1 MALKILIQSTN
12 WIGDAVMSTPA
23 VTALAELYPDAEM
36 TILARSGPA
45 SIFAG
50 DPRVKEVIVRDLG
63 DNMNRLLRPFSIARL
78 IKARAFDM
86 AVIFPNS
93 FESALIP
100 FLARIPRRI
109 GYATDARAFLLTD
122 SVPIPSDKETRHEV
136 YYYLGLADYLRKKE
150 CLKAKAASRLPELVL
165 NVPKEGEEGAKRIIS
180 SLGLEKAKLIGFNP
194 GAAYGPAKCWPQ
206 GRFVALGRALVER
219 HPESRIL
226 IFGTRKER
234 SIAGDI
240 QAGIGDAAYN
250 LAGDTSLAEAMGI
263 IRRLDLLVTND
274 SGLMHVGAALGVP
287 LVAIFGS
294 TNPVTTGPLSKK
306 ASVIQNKV
314 DCGPC
319 LKRTCPGGFECMQG
333 IGVEEVLSVCEKWL
347 RFREIAS

>member
-1 MALKILIQSTN
+1 MT
-12 WIGDAVMSTPA
+12 TPA
-23 VTALAELYPDAEM
+23 VTALIWLYPHAEI
-36 TILARSGPA
+36 TVFARSGPA
-45 SIFAG
+45 SVFAG
-50 DPRVKEVIVRDLG
+50 YPRVREIIAG
-63 DNMNRLLRPFSIARL
+63 DVGGNMNSLLRPFSIARL
-78 IKARAFDM
+78 IKAMAFDM

-122 SVPIPSDKETRHEV
+122 SIPVPSDKMTRHEV
-136 YYYLGLADYLRKKE
+136 YYYLGLADYIRKKE
-150 CLKAKAASRLPELVL
+150 GLKDRAAPMPPELVL
-165 NVPKEGEEGAKRIIS
+165 NVPEKGEKGARRIIS
-180 SLGLEKAKLIGFNP
+180 SLGVEKAKLIGFNP
-194 GAAYGPAKCWPQ
+194 GAAYGPAKCWPH
-206 GRFVALGRALVER
+206 GHFAALGRALTER
-219 HPESRIL
+219 HPERRIL
-226 IFGTRKER
+226 IFGTGKER
-234 SIAGDI
+234 SMAGDI

-250 LAGDTSLAEAMGI
+250 LAGGTSLDEAMGI

-294 TNPVTTGPLSKK
+294 TNPVTTGPWSRK

-333 IGVEEVLSVCEKWL
+333 IGVEEVLNACEKWL
-347 RFREIAS
+347 RSCAPAA